1 MFSVVGIGKQAKTLT
16 EKQLRTA
23 LAYVSEHHRYPL
35 RDRVMLLLSFKA
47 GLRAKEI
54 ALATWAMVLDSDGA
68 VGDTLELRNIAS
80 KGKGGGRIVPL
91 NTELRAALVALHAD
105 RRPAPRDRISHSE
118 RGTGMSPGAVADWF
132 HDLYQALGFGG
143 ASSHSGRRT
152 FVTRA
157 AKAVISAGGSLR
169 DVQQLVGHA
178 SLATT
183 QRYIEGDTEAKRKL
197 VNLI

>member
-1 MFSVVGIGKQAKTLT
+1 VFRVVGIGKQAKILT

-54 ALATWAMVLDSDGA
+54 ALATWSMVLDSDGA

-105 RRPAPRDRISHSE
+105 RHPAPRDRISHSE
-118 RGTGMSPGAVADWF
+118 RGSGMLPGAVADWF
-132 HDLYQALGFGG
+132 HDLYRALGFGG

-183 QRYIEGDTEAKRKL
+183 QKYIEGDTEAKRKL

>member
-1 MFSVVGIGKQAKTLT
+1 VISVVGIGKQAKILT

-23 LAYVSEHHRYPL
+23 LAYVSEHHRYPF

-54 ALATWAMVLDSDGA
+54 ALATWSMVLDSDGA
-68 VGDTLELRNIAS
+68 VGDTLELRNSAS
-80 KGKGGGRIVPL
+80 KGKGGGRVVPL
-91 NTELRAALVALHAD
+91 NTELRVALVQLHAD
-105 RRPAPRDRISHSE
+105 RRPVPRDRISHSE
-118 RGTGMSPGAVADWF
+118 RGNGMSPGAVADWF
-132 HDLYQALGFGG
+132 HDLYRALGFGG

-183 QRYIEGDTEAKRKL
+183 QKYIEGDTEAKRKL

>member
-1 MFSVVGIGKQAKTLT
+1 VGIGKQAKILT

-68 VGDTLELRNIAS
+68 VGDTLELRNVAS
-80 KGKGGGRIVPL
+80 KGKGGGRVVPL
-91 NTELRAALVALHAD
+91 NTELRAALVDLHAD

-118 RGTGMSPGAVADWF
+118 RGSGMSPGAVADWF
-132 HDLYQALGFGG
+132 HDLYRALGFGG

-152 FVTRA
+152 FVTKA

-183 QRYIEGDTEAKRKL
+183 QKYIEGDTEVKRKL